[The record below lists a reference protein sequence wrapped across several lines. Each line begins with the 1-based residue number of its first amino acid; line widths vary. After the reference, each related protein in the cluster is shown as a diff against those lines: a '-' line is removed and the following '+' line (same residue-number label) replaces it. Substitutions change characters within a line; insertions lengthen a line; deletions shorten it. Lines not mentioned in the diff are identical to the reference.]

1 MKRIL
6 SSVLSIVL
14 MGGLCGVGAMDLG
27 SLQGALLSM
36 SSKQAIQQKEK
47 STHKDDEPNAEYEKS
62 VVIVQYRGQISV
74 QNVKARCEN
83 MGLQDLKIR
92 PMKAISRTLGKS
104 VFILKSASHDTGTLI
119 RLLRQDPDIEKVQPS
134 YRRKLLQT
142 PVYPDDA
149 NFSNLW
155 GLHNTGQEVNGRQGI
170 ADADIDAPE
179 AWDIEKGS
187 KDVVVAVFDTGVDY
201 KHEDLIENMWINDA
215 ELNGQSGVDDDN
227 NGYVDDIY
235 GYDFGGDNDS
245 DPMDENGHGTHVAG
259 TIGAKGNNA
268 KGVTG
273 INWNVSIMALKI
285 FSGESAYD
293 SDITEAIDYV
303 LAMKDKGVNIVAI
316 NASYGGY
323 GGSQDD
329 VMNDLIKI
337 LGSKGIVFCAA
348 SANDNLNNDY
358 IPAFPASYN
367 APNIIAVDA
376 SDMDDT
382 MTYFS
387 NYGYAATDI
396 FAPGNTILSTIPGA
410 TADVVEWHTHD
421 DFESGVDNWRSESPW
436 RLTEADSYSPTN
448 SWTTGA
454 YDNNQ
459 NASLAYNVT
468 LDLQNYMQNAEE
480 NESVIFGACFKGEL
494 EQNFD
499 KVYLEYSADSGNSW
513 KTGGYV
519 SGVIPNWSCFY
530 QEIKELSDQNRVRF
544 RFFSDTSI
552 TKSGYF
558 LDDFFIAKAKMTHN
572 RYAYFAGTSM
582 ATPHVTGAVALMA
595 AHYPDENAYERISR
609 ILGGAEQKASFAGLA
624 SSKGR
629 LNLANS
635 LQLLQLP
642 PYLMDINETQGA
654 DEGKVIK
661 LSGVHFGDVE
671 GRVYFETNGSQKIEA
686 QIVGWS
692 NSEIRVKIPK
702 LERASF
708 VRVESADGERS
719 VNTFKVTR
727 WEELGRE
734 TDMHLKGTSVAIGEK
749 IYRIGG
755 VDNPTSVDIYDIAS
769 RSWSQGSASP
779 FTYTDGV
786 VRCAAYSS
794 DIYCLGRD
802 GNGAA
807 LFARYSTQADS
818 WTRLAQP
825 SYTLKDGY
833 GVVAT
838 PDGIHV
844 IGGIDD
850 NHNVRADHLLFNPT
864 NGEWIQKA
872 PLPEARDFMTL
883 IVHEG
888 KIYAFGGVNESEV
901 YRSDVYVY
909 DSATNSWSQTA
920 DMPFVNAGAVG
931 FKVRIDN
938 AIKFAFIGGRNSS
951 RIFEGIML
959 FDPQNNSW
967 ESATYSPFIPNF
979 SLRVNAA
986 SVRVEDSVYLFSGS
1000 SYRLFPDETKT
1011 FEKVYAPL
1019 QVNDDGSDAGDDNND
1034 GDNGDGNDSGNDG
1047 GNGDGNGGGN
1057 RGGSGGGSGGGGGGL
1072 PAGNPWMLLALFL
1085 GFTLFA
1091 ARRIASSRA

>member
-47 STHKDDEPNAEYEKS
+47 SAHKDDEPKAEYEKS
-62 VVIVQYRGQISV
+62 VVIVQYRGQISL
-74 QNVKARCEN
+74 QNLKTRCEN
-83 MGLQDLKIR
+83 MGLQGVEIR
-92 PMKAISRTLGKS
+92 PMQAISHTLGRS
-104 VFILKSASHDTGTLI
+104 VFILKSTSHDTETLI
-119 RLLRQDPDIEKVQPS
+119 RLLRQDPDIKKVQPS
-134 YRRKLLQT
+134 YKRKLLQT

-155 GLHNTGQEVNGRQGI
+155 GLHNTGQEVNGRQGV

-187 KDVVVAVFDTGVDY
+187 KEVVVAVFDTGVDY
-201 KHEDLIENMWINDA
+201 KHEDLQENMWINDA

-273 INWNVSIMALKI
+273 VNWNVSIMALKI
-285 FSGESAYD
+285 FNGESAYD

-376 SDMDDT
+376 SDIDDT

-387 NYGYAATDI
+387 NYGYATTDI
-396 FAPGNTILSTIPGA
+396 FAPGNTILSTVPGT

-421 DFESGVDNWRSESPW
+421 DFESGVDNWSSQSPW
-436 RLTEADSYSPTN
+436 SLTEADSYSPTH

-454 YDNNQ
+454 YENNQ
-459 NASLAYNVT
+459 NASLTYNVT

-494 EQNFD
+494 EQYYD
-499 KVYLEYSADSGNSW
+499 KVYLEYSADGGNSW
-513 KTGGYV
+513 KTGSYV
-519 SGVIPNWSCFY
+519 SGLIPDWSCFY
-530 QEIKELSDQNRVRF
+530 QEINDLSDQNRVRF
-544 RFFSDTSI
+544 RFYSDSSYTE
-552 TKSGYF
+552 SGYF
-558 LDDFFIAKAKMTHN
+558 LDDFFIAKAQMVHN
-572 RYAYFAGTSM
+572 HYAYYAGTSM

-595 AHYPDENAYERISR
+595 AHYPYENAYERVSR
-609 ILGGAEQKASFAGLA
+609 VLGGAEEKASFAGLA
-624 SSKGR
+624 ASKGR
-629 LNLANS
+629 LNLASS
-635 LQLLQLP
+635 LQLSQLP
-642 PYLMDINETQGA
+642 PYLMDINETQGV
-654 DEGKVIK
+654 DEGKLIK
-661 LSGVHFGDVE
+661 LSGIHFGDGE
-671 GRVYFETNGSQKIEA
+671 GKVYFETNDSYAVRA
-686 QIVGWS
+686 QIVSWS
-692 NSEIRVKIPK
+692 NSEITVVAPK
-702 LERASF
+702 LERACF
-708 VRVESADGERS
+708 VRVESADGARS
-719 VNTFKVTR
+719 VNTFKITR
-727 WEELGRE
+727 WEEQGRE
-734 TDMHLKGTSVAIGEK
+734 GDAHLHGAAVAVGGK

-755 VDNPTSVDIYDIAS
+755 VDNPTSVDIFDIAS
-769 RSWSQGSASP
+769 QSWSQGNTSP
-779 FTYTDGV
+779 FSHADGV
-786 VRCAAYSS
+786 VRCAAYDT

-802 GNGAA
+802 GSGAA
-807 LFARYSTQADS
+807 LFAMYSTQTNNWS
-818 WTRLAQP
+818 ILAQP
-825 SYTLKDGY
+825 PYTLKDGY
-833 GVVAT
+833 GVVST
-838 PDGIHV
+838 SEGIHV

-850 NHNVRADHLLFNPT
+850 NNNVRADHLVFSPT
-864 NGEWIQKA
+864 NGDWMQKA
-872 PLPEARDFMTL
+872 SLPEAREFM
-883 IVHEG
+883 VFVEYEG
-888 KIYAFGGVNESEV
+888 KIYAFGGINETGD
-901 YRSDVYVY
+901 YRSEGYVY
-909 DSATNSWSQTA
+909 DSATNSWTQAA
-920 DMPFVNAGAVG
+920 DMPYALAGAVG
-931 FKVRIDN
+931 WSGYIDGKVKFILAGGAENSLRIH
-938 AIKFAFIGGRNSS
+938 
-951 RIFEGIML
+951 EGIML
-959 FDPQNNSW
+959 FDPQSNSW
-967 ESATYSPFIPNF
+967 ESATYSPFVPNF
-979 SLRVNAA
+979 SLRVDAA
-986 SVRVEDSVYLFSGS
+986 SVRAGDSVYIFGGVTYDLFA
-1000 SYRLFPDETKT
+1000 EKEKA
-1011 FEKVYAPL
+1011 FEKLYAPL
-1019 QVNDDGSDAGDDNND
+1019 QASDAGTDTEND
-1034 GDNGDGNDSGNDG
+1034 GVQDSGE
-1047 GNGDGNGGGN
+1047 
-1057 RGGSGGGSGGGGGGL
+1057 SSSGGGL
-1072 PAGNPWMLLALFL
+1072 PAGNPWALLVLFL